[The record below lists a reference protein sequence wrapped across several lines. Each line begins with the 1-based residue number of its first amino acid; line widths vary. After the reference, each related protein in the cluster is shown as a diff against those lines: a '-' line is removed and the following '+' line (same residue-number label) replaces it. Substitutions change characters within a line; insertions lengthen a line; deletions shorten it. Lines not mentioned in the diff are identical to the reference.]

1 MYTQCTGVHIIN
13 EIKVSARKSLIG
25 IQTRILLE
33 KCSSHEL
40 HELFRLDPNFLDVAV
55 VVVGLDVKTS
65 LFRVSSDCDPVQDL
79 TFGPTSAIL
88 NSAEMLQDHLPADVS
103 MQTVQTVQSEPVIQS
118 AKWPN
123 RVQNGRLGKVS

>member
-1 MYTQCTGVHIIN
+1 M
-13 EIKVSARKSLIG
+13 
-25 IQTRILLE
+25 
-33 KCSSHEL
+33 
-40 HELFRLDPNFLDVAV
+40 

-103 MQTVQTVQSEPVIQS
+103 MQTMQTVQTVQSEPAIQS
-118 AKWPN
+118 AKWSIGQSELKSFSLHA
-123 RVQNGRLGKVS
+123 RVVLCNFLLH

>member
-1 MYTQCTGVHIIN
+1 M
-13 EIKVSARKSLIG
+13 
-25 IQTRILLE
+25 
-33 KCSSHEL
+33 
-40 HELFRLDPNFLDVAV
+40 

-103 MQTVQTVQSEPVIQS
+103 MQTVQTVQSEPAIQS
-118 AKWPN
+118 AKWPIGQSELKSFSLHA
-123 RVQNGRLGKVS
+123 RVVLCYFLLH